1 MNGKLNFRFLLVFL
15 VGMMVSLNVL
25 AQDITVKGHV
35 KDTAGE
41 PIMMGTVI
49 QKGTSN
55 GTTTDLNGDFTLKVP
70 RGATLVFSYVGYQT
84 SRRQQTAR

>member
-1 MNGKLNFRFLLVFL
+1 M
-15 VGMMVSLNVL
+15 SLNVL

-70 RGATLVFSYVGYQT
+70 RGATLVFSYVNYKRNS

>member
-1 MNGKLNFRFLLVFL
+1 M
-15 VGMMVSLNVL
+15 SLNVL

-84 SRRQQTAR
+84 LAKTANCSTKRW

>member
-49 QKGTSN
+49 QKGTDS
-55 GTTTDLNGDFTLKVP
+55 VC
-70 RGATLVFSYVGYQT
+70 
-84 SRRQQTAR
+84 